1 MLQRL
6 RDLIWLHVELS
17 AHCRYFIFRALYKR
31 ARVHCAFYNRFMFSV
46 VFRFWPLVGRAGCCF
61 SFLPDGRSLL

>member
-1 MLQRL
+1 M
-6 RDLIWLHVELS
+6 LIWLHVELS

-46 VFRFWPLVGRAGCCF
+46 VFGSGRLSVGLVVASRSYLTEEVCF
-61 SFLPDGRSLL
+61 DELRWK